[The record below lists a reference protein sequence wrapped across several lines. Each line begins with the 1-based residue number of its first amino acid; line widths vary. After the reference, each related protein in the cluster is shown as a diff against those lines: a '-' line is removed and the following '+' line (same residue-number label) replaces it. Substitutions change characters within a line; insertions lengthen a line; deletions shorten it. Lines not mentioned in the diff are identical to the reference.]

1 MLFLKKKKK
10 KTKKKKTGYDTKKTK
25 IMTRI
30 QLLTKDFTSYKVWY
44 KSVRK

>member
-1 MLFLKKKKK
+1 MLFLKKKNKK
-10 KTKKKKTGYDTKKTK
+10 KKKKKTGYDTKKTK

>member
-1 MLFLKKKKK
+1 MLFLKKTKK